1 MRMTLQMPIAA
12 ESLEIHVSEA
22 DGRTVVSLRGELDA
36 ATAPS
41 LYATLSDLSRRGVT
55 RVDLDL
61 SNLEFMDSTGLSVV
75 VAEHKRTI
83 DDGGGL
89 VILSPSR
96 RIIRLF
102 QISGLMSY
110 LIVQPKMSV

>member
-1 MRMTLQMPIAA
+1 MKMTVQTPITV
-12 ESLEIHVSEA
+12 ESLGIEVA
-22 DGRTVVSLRGELDA
+22 DIDDRTVVRLRGELDA
-36 ATAPS
+36 ATAPR
-41 LYATLSDLSRRGVT
+41 LYATFSELSRRGVA

-61 SNLEFMDSTGLSVV
+61 STLEFMDSTGLSVV
-75 VAEHKRTI
+75 VAEHKRTS

-96 RIIRLF
+96 RVIRLF

-110 LIVQPKMSV
+110 LVVEPKMSV